1 LNQSIK
7 AIQVSIK
14 NSSLE
19 RGHFSLCEGR
29 AARGVGKPSVVLG
42 RLTWK
47 WWSKGHLRCLVEA
60 IKRIDQESKLQ
71 PKRELV
77 MLFQV
82 IFLVVLSCK
91 QWSKEEASQPQ
102 QDSALD
108 HKVVFHSY
116 GWRFDLSI
124 GIYNWSSPSLLI
136 GLHIAIGEMNW
147 NLCDYP
153 LLQHSKG
160 IIVMCMIIS
169 SLTSMR
175 LVHIV
180 HA

>member
-1 LNQSIK
+1 
-7 AIQVSIK
+7 
-14 NSSLE
+14 
-19 RGHFSLCEGR
+19 
-29 AARGVGKPSVVLG
+29 
-42 RLTWK
+42 
-47 WWSKGHLRCLVEA
+47 
-60 IKRIDQESKLQ
+60 
-71 PKRELV
+71 
-77 MLFQV
+77 
-82 IFLVVLSCK
+82 
-91 QWSKEEASQPQ
+91 
-102 QDSALD
+102 
-108 HKVVFHSY
+108 VVFISY